1 MALKSWISTP
11 KSKLYVLGTG
21 LTWCIGRA
29 DVFDANTQCSG
40 MTYRH
45 EKKKSLIIFLKKLTD
60 YNHRQW
66 EYESIKWDTQQRIG
80 LTCSISLMTL
90 CLMLISSKT
99 ASITMSAFWK
109 FYNKWK
115 IHISLHMVLV
125 EIQLILQQAFKGMER
140 ESVVTVWY

>member
-1 MALKSWISTP
+1 MYLMQTHNVQGWPT
-11 KSKLYVLGTG
+11 
-21 LTWCIGRA
+21 
-29 DVFDANTQCSG
+29 D
-40 MTYRH
+40 M
-45 EKKKSLIIFLKKLTD
+45 KKKSLIIFLKKLTD

-140 ESVVTVWY
+140 ESVVTVWYLYFLAQNHARSNKS